1 MDERNKIKVTKE
13 QKAEMVARI
22 KSFYRREKGEE
33 ISDLAS
39 TILLTFIIEELGP
52 YFYNI
57 GVEESYRYMGERI
70 EDLLSIQKVR

>member
-13 QKAEMVARI
+13 QKAEMIARI

-39 TILLTFIIEELGP
+39 NLLLMFIIDELAP
-52 YFYNI
+52 TIYNI
-57 GVEESYRYMGERI
+57 GVEDSYRYMGERI
-70 EDLLSIQKVR
+70 EDLLSIQKIN